1 MSLIEVLTLINTIF
15 IALTYI
21 DGYNKIAPSQ
31 SLVLFSNSFLL
42 RLSEFLYL
50 IYSFLNLITSQGG

>member
-21 DGYNKIAPSQ
+21 DGHNKIAPYQ
-31 SLVLFSNSFLL
+31 PKFGAILK
-42 RLSEFLYL
+42 
-50 IYSFLNLITSQGG
+50 

>member
-15 IALTYI
+15 FALTYI
-21 DGYNKIAPSQ
+21 DGYNKIASSQ

-42 RLSEFLYL
+42 RLSEFLYP